1 MPSTRSATWD
11 ASRPKGVVPQ
21 QKKRVRVVSGPSGD
35 QPKAAPE
42 DVLNRPDPLENSIDD
57 LSSGIPT
64 LGQMGRSFSSE
75 SAQLLKS
82 LAHTKEESLPPGIEK
97 LERMLVRVGWTSR
110 EDLPDDFDEL
120 AARRFPIRYSRWEE
134 MAIVWKAR
142 KLELWGSYVGDSRY
156 GRASYLSDNLATG

>member
-1 MPSTRSATWD
+1 
-11 ASRPKGVVPQ
+11 
-21 QKKRVRVVSGPSGD
+21 
-35 QPKAAPE
+35 
-42 DVLNRPDPLENSIDD
+42 
-57 LSSGIPT
+57 
-64 LGQMGRSFSSE
+64 MGRSFSSE

-142 KLELWGSYVGDSRY
+142 KLELWGSYVGDSRC
-156 GRASYLSDNLATG
+156 GRASYLSDDLATG